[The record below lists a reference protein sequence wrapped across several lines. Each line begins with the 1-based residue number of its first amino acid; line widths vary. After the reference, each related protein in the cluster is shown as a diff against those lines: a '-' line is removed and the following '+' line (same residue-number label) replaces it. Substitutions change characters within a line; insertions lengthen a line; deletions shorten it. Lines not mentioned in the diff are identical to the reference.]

1 VQRVPRPCRGQE
13 NPGVSNAGPVLR
25 RFRSLITSTRRST
38 PSERSGAFPCKS
50 SALLS
55 SEHIADCLVI
65 TVQQGCACN
74 FRSHEFPGASSG
86 IQGFPAELWMRIVDP
101 QFVPVLICY
110 CSIQMNREH
119 SALRMRTSSERIETE
134 PRIFEC
140 CYPQLYSVEN
150 RRKYRQQSCSS
161 FRSANI
167 SATHATRNDPRIGPG
182 CISCSAAKSVAW
194 LIGTNGY
201 DVAATGSQI

>member
-1 VQRVPRPCRGQE
+1 VHFRANHLHCYPPSTLPIVWSLQYSK
-13 NPGVSNAGPVLR
+13 GVLAISDPTNSP
-25 RFRSLITSTRRST
+25 
-38 PSERSGAFPCKS
+38 
-50 SALLS
+50 
-55 SEHIADCLVI
+55 
-65 TVQQGCACN
+65 
-74 FRSHEFPGASSG
+74 ASSG

-150 RRKYRQQSCSS
+150 RRKYLQQSCSS